1 MPHDTV
7 FRFLNAQPVRT
18 QETLSL
24 GCTGFLGAGSDS
36 KASSSNNTTLTSMQ
50 QPWFRTIPGVC
61 ARCMASPCVE
71 FCESWGASGA
81 IQYADACHLLMEP

>member
-1 MPHDTV
+1 MPHNTV

-36 KASSSNNTTLTSMQ
+36 KASSSNAMLTSVQ
-50 QPWFRTIPGVC
+50 QPWLRAIPGVC

-71 FCESWGASGA
+71 FCESWGASRA
-81 IQYADACHLLMEP
+81 IQYAMHVT